1 MTAANTKRA
10 LSDVPEAGVII
21 QLLNE
26 VKRTPHLPSPGVAGE
41 GPGVRAAF
49 PSPPAPLPQRREVS
63 EKTTPAPANVPTQ
76 SGIVPVGAIS
86 VADFFALVNWKN
98 RPEDAKP
105 LPAVAAER
113 PPGHEWT
120 VGAVMSAFFGD

>member
-1 MTAANTKRA
+1 MTAANSKRP

-26 VKRTPHLPSPGVAGE
+26 VKRTHHLPSPGIVGE
-41 GPGVRAAF
+41 GAGVRAAF
-49 PSPPAPLPQRREVS
+49 PSSPSPLPQSRERG
-63 EKTTPAPANVPTQ
+63 EKSTPAPANVLTQ